1 MARDTLEVLIRERTE
16 LAAGVLG
23 LELVAPDGGAL
34 PAADPGAH
42 IDLVLPSGRVRQFS
56 LCTPDGRAGTWRI
69 AVLREPEG
77 RGGSVE
83 VHDELAVHTRLRV
96 AGPRNRFPL
105 LPADDLLFIAG
116 GIGITPLLPMLA
128 EAERRGCR
136 WRLVYGGRARAS
148 MAFLPELARYGD
160 RVTVVPQDE
169 YGLLDLDGPLS
180 VMPAGGR
187 VYCCGPEPLL
197 QAVQQRCATLPRL
210 TLHTERFTAGACAA
224 APGRADTGFDDTGFE
239 AVLERSGRSVPVPA
253 GTSVLDALREAGVAV
268 LASCEEGTCGTCETT
283 VLEGTVD
290 HRDSLLTQEERDA
303 GDLMLICVSRSRG
316 PRLVLDL

>member
-1 MARDTLEVLIRERTE
+1 MAGDTFEVLVRERTG

-34 PAADPGAH
+34 PGAEPGAH
-42 IDLVLPSGRVRQFS
+42 IDLLLPSGLVRQYS
-56 LCTPDGRAGTWRI
+56 LCTPDDRPGTWRI
-69 AVLREPEG
+69 AVLREPDG
-77 RGGSVE
+77 RGGSAE
-83 VHDELAVHTRLRV
+83 LHDTVAAGTRLRA

-128 EAERRGCR
+128 EAERRGTR
-136 WRLVYGGRARAS
+136 WRLLYGGRSRSS
-148 MAFLPELARYGD
+148 MAFLPELAVYGD

-169 YGLLDLDGPLS
+169 RGLPDLEGWLS
-180 VMPAGGR
+180 GAPAGAR

-197 QAVQQRCATLPRL
+197 QAVRERCDALPRV
-210 TLHTERFTAGACAA
+210 TLHTERFTPTAPAA
-224 APGRADTGFDDTGFE
+224 APECADTGFE
-239 AVLERSGRSVPVPA
+239 AVLKRSGKTVPVPA
-253 GTSVLDALREAGVAV
+253 GTSVLRAVRDAGVAV
-268 LASCEEGTCGTCETT
+268 LASCEEGTCGTCETV
-283 VLEGTVD
+283 VLEGTPE
-290 HRDSLLTQEERDA
+290 HRDSLLTEEERAA

>member
-1 MARDTLEVLIRERTE
+1 MARETLEVLIRERSE

-23 LELVAPDGGAL
+23 LELAAPDGGAL

-42 IDLVLPSGRVRQFS
+42 IDLVLPSGLVRQFS
-56 LCTPDGRAGTWRI
+56 LCSADGRAGTWRI
-69 AVLREPEG
+69 AVLREPDG

-83 VHDELAVHTRLRV
+83 VHDALAVHTRVRV

-105 LPADDLLFIAG
+105 LPAGDLLFIAG

-128 EAERRGCR
+128 EAERRGSR
-136 WRLVYGGRARAS
+136 WRLVYGGRSRAS

-180 VMPAGGR
+180 GVPAGGR

-197 QAVQQRCATLPRL
+197 QAVQERCAALPRL
-210 TLHTERFTAGACAA
+210 TLHTERFAA
-224 APGRADTGFDDTGFE
+224 APSAAAPEGADTGFE
-239 AVLERSGRSVPVPA
+239 AVLQRSGRSVPVPA

-283 VLEGTVD
+283 VLEGTPE
-290 HRDSLLTQEERDA
+290 HRDSLLTPEERAA

>member
-1 MARDTLEVLIRERTE
+1 MAGDTFEVLVRERTE
-16 LAAGVLG
+16 LAAGVIG

-34 PAADPGAH
+34 PPAEPGAH
-42 IDLVLPSGRVRQFS
+42 IDLILPSGLVRQFS
-56 LCTPDGRAGTWRI
+56 LCGAPDDRAGTWRI
-69 AVLREPEG
+69 AVLREPGG

-83 VHDELAVHTRLRV
+83 VHDEVAADMRLRA

-128 EAERRGCR
+128 EAERRGSR
-136 WRLVYGGRARAS
+136 WHLVYGGRTRAS
-148 MAFLPELARYGD
+148 MAFLTELARYGD

-169 YGLLDLDGPLS
+169 YGLLDLDGVLS
-180 VMPAGGR
+180 GAPAGGR

-197 QAVQQRCATLPRL
+197 QAVRERCDALPQV
-210 TLHTERFTAGACAA
+210 TLHTERFSAA
-224 APGRADTGFDDTGFE
+224 ARDAVPEGTDTSFE
-239 AVLERSGRSVPVPA
+239 AVLERSGKTVLVPA
-253 GTSVLDALREAGVAV
+253 GTSVLKALRNAGVAV

-283 VLEGTVD
+283 VLQGTPE
-290 HRDSLLTQEERDA
+290 HRDSLLTPDEHAA

>member
-1 MARDTLEVLIRERTE
+1 MAHDTLEVLVRERTE

-23 LELVAPDGGAL
+23 LELVAADGGAL

-42 IDLVLPSGRVRQFS
+42 IDLVLPSGLVRQFS
-56 LCTPDGRAGTWRI
+56 LCTPAGRAGTWRI
-69 AVLREPEG
+69 AVLREPDG
-77 RGGSVE
+77 RGGSME
-83 VHDELAVHTRLRV
+83 IHDELAVHTRVRV

-128 EAERRGCR
+128 EAERRGSR
-136 WRLVYGGRARAS
+136 WRLVYGGRTRAS

-160 RVTVVPQDE
+160 RVLVVAQDE

-180 VMPAGGR
+180 GVPAGGR

-197 QAVQQRCATLPRL
+197 QAVRERCATLPRL
-210 TLHTERFTAGACAA
+210 TLHTERFAA
-224 APGRADTGFDDTGFE
+224 ATAAAGPGRVDTSFQ
-239 AVLERSGRSVPVPA
+239 AVLKRSGRSVPVPA
-253 GTSVLDALREAGVAV
+253 GTSVLNALRDAGVAV

-283 VLEGTVD
+283 VLEGTPE
-290 HRDSLLTQEERDA
+290 HRDSLLTQEERAA

>member
-1 MARDTLEVLIRERTE
+1 MARDTREVLIRERTE

-23 LELVAPDGGAL
+23 LELVASGGGAL

-42 IDLVLPSGRVRQFS
+42 IDLVLPSGLVRQYS
-56 LCTPDGRAGTWRI
+56 LCTPADGRAGTWRI
-69 AVLREPEG
+69 AVLREADG

-83 VHDELAVHTRLRV
+83 VHDELAAGTRVRV
-96 AGPRNRFPL
+96 VGPRNRFPL

-128 EAERRGCR
+128 EAERTGSR
-136 WRLVYGGRARAS
+136 WRLVYGGRSRAS

-160 RVTVVPQDE
+160 RVTVVPEDE
-169 YGLLDLDGPLS
+169 YGLLDLGGPLS
-180 VMPAGGR
+180 EVPAGGR

-197 QAVQQRCATLPRL
+197 QAVQERCAALPRL
-210 TLHTERFTAGACAA
+210 TLHTERFAAAACAA
-224 APGRADTGFDDTGFE
+224 GPEGADTGFE
-239 AVLERSGRSVPVPA
+239 AVLGRSGRSVAVPA

-290 HRDSLLTQEERDA
+290 HRDSLLTPQERAA
-303 GDLMLICVSRSRG
+303 GDLMLICVSRCRG
-316 PRLVLDL
+316 SRLVLDL